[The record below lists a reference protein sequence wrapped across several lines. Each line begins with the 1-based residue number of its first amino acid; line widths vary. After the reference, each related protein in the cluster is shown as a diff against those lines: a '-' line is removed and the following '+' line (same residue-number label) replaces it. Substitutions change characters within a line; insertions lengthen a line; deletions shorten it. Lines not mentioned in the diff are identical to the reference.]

1 MNAGFRRSPGTDVF
15 RLFADGKPIA
25 EIVPQAHC
33 TDSFTQ
39 LEDGVWYWQRR
50 SDTPVSEMRMELL
63 RTTEVTFTM
72 IPGVSYNG
80 NGWGDSAEYVGGTDG
95 GIPWTFVWHRCT
107 IPACTYTEA
116 DDISLALLADPSERA
131 SCSLWSDGSGT
142 ARHALVWPEQEGPR
156 VLMRHEWAPPFRG
169 TMEPRTEFRAL
180 IVLSNGGRA
189 RQRYE
194 KLLTFAWK
202 RFSHP
207 LRPSM
212 PAADLYRYTLAFFK
226 SLWTHEPSGFCAFN
240 RGLDW
245 NSKTCYYEKR
255 TSIRYE
261 IGWVGQNALL
271 SCILLEDYL
280 KTGDTEC
287 RDKAILTL
295 DSWIRCAVL
304 PNGLMRVKF
313 DGDPAAST
321 PPDTRAYMPELAS
334 QNGHRV
340 FPIDACNLG
349 GAASGLFEAA
359 DLAEKAGVP
368 RPEYRE
374 TALGICRFVVRHQSP
389 DGAFAKSWND
399 DGSVQSQNGSVGSF
413 LICPLLTAYQ
423 RTTEPEFLE
432 SAKAAFDFY
441 YGEFDRNGF
450 TTAGALDTYCIDKE
464 SASPLLAAALALYAQ
479 TRDAA
484 LLQKAQ
490 NVAWYLCTWMMHYR
504 VEYSKDTVCGQIGY
518 DTFGMTA
525 VSTAH
530 NAIDQYAVHDVLSF
544 FKLAELTG
552 NSIWQRYALAFWC
565 STTQL
570 VSDGTL
576 SIAGHV
582 RPAGSQDE
590 AVYHTRWS
598 RRTLGPYQP
607 TQWLVAWSGAF
618 RMDILRKCPDWRILD
633 CGTAAEPQEVRE

>member
-1 MNAGFRRSPGTDVF
+1 M
-15 RLFADGKPIA
+15 
-25 EIVPQAHC
+25 
-33 TDSFTQ
+33 
-39 LEDGVWYWQRR
+39 
-50 SDTPVSEMRMELL
+50 
-63 RTTEVTFTM
+63 
-72 IPGVSYNG
+72 
-80 NGWGDSAEYVGGTDG
+80 
-95 GIPWTFVWHRCT
+95 
-107 IPACTYTEA
+107 
-116 DDISLALLADPSERA
+116 
-131 SCSLWSDGSGT
+131 
-142 ARHALVWPEQEGPR
+142 
-156 VLMRHEWAPPFRG
+156 
-169 TMEPRTEFRAL
+169 
-180 IVLSNGGRA
+180 
-189 RQRYE
+189 
-194 KLLTFAWK
+194 
-202 RFSHP
+202 
-207 LRPSM
+207 
-212 PAADLYRYTLAFFK
+212 
-226 SLWTHEPSGFCAFN
+226 
-240 RGLDW
+240 
-245 NSKTCYYEKR
+245 
-255 TSIRYE
+255 
-261 IGWVGQNALL
+261 
-271 SCILLEDYL
+271 
-280 KTGDTEC
+280 
-287 RDKAILTL
+287 
-295 DSWIRCAVL
+295 
-304 PNGLMRVKF
+304 
-313 DGDPAAST
+313 
-321 PPDTRAYMPELAS
+321 
-334 QNGHRV
+334 
-340 FPIDACNLG
+340 
-349 GAASGLFEAA
+349 
-359 DLAEKAGVP
+359 
-368 RPEYRE
+368 
-374 TALGICRFVVRHQSP
+374 
-389 DGAFAKSWND
+389 
-399 DGSVQSQNGSVGSF
+399 
-413 LICPLLTAYQ
+413 
-423 RTTEPEFLE
+423 E

-576 SIAGHV
+576 SVAGHV

-607 TQWLVAWSGAF
+607 TQWLVAWPGAF